1 MRTRVLPSCLWLA
14 YHEVMTHS
22 APRRPHS
29 PHGGAEQASHNWL
42 EQQVQ
47 HLLVATEHELRAHS
61 PLGLSELAL
70 IRALQSDRW
79 QLIGPVDFMEPDKL
93 YPVHFLLFHTLYRLR
108 DQLAEDNE
116 TLMISPLRLSIL
128 PQREPVAQTLPG
140 EEDKLRAFY
149 LDLSQYFMSNGDI
162 QGMMDNFWA
171 GMPPARPDPGLAT
184 EAAETLGF
192 DALPA
197 SFSQVKQG
205 FRRQVMRAHP
215 DRGGSTEEVQ
225 KLNQA
230 FSVLKAHYA

>member
-1 MRTRVLPSCLWLA
+1 VRIRGLSSRCRLT
-14 YHEVMTHS
+14 YHERMSHSPSEPTHS
-22 APRRPHS
+22 PENHS
-29 PHGGAEQASHNWL
+29 DSSQESWL

-47 HLLVATEHELRAHS
+47 HLLVAAEHELRAHG

-70 IRALQSDRW
+70 IKALQGDRW
-79 QLIGPVDFMEPDKL
+79 QLIGPVNFMEPDKL

-108 DQLAEDNE
+108 DQLAADGEA
-116 TLMISPLRLSIL
+116 LVISPLRISIL
-128 PQREPVAQTLPG
+128 PQKDSVDQTLPG

-171 GMPPARPDPGLAT
+171 GMPPARPEVSVAT

-197 SFSQVKQG
+197 SFAQVKQG

-225 KLNQA
+225 KLNEA

>member
-1 MRTRVLPSCLWLA
+1 
-14 YHEVMTHS
+14 MTTSQPNHS
-22 APRRPHS
+22 NAS
-29 PHGGAEQASHNWL
+29 PDDAEQANLNWL

-47 HLLVATEHELRAHS
+47 HLLVAAEHELRVRG
-61 PLGLSELAL
+61 PQGLTELEL

-108 DQLAEDNE
+108 DQLAEDDE
-116 TLMISPLRLSIL
+116 TLFISPLRLSLI
-128 PQREPVAQTLPG
+128 PQRPGLEQTLPA
-140 EEDKLRAFY
+140 EEDKLRQFY

-171 GMPPARPDPGLAT
+171 GMPPARPAAGVAA
-184 EAAETLGF
+184 EAAQTLGF
-192 DALPA
+192 DTLPDNFTA
-197 SFSQVKQG
+197 VKHG
-205 FRRQVMRAHP
+205 FRRQIMRAHP

-225 KLNQA
+225 KLNDA